1 MRVAIFSI
9 KNYERTLL
17 DELNTG
23 YRQKIVYFDTL
34 LGPRTASLA
43 AGFPA
48 VSVFV
53 NDVVDGDVLKRLA
66 TGGTQLVATRSTG
79 FNHIDVG
86 AAKELGVKVV
96 RVANYS
102 PNSVAEFAV
111 GLAFFTR
118 EALGTILDT
127 TLASIA
133 DFAAGRP
140 LANEIRM

>member
-66 TGGTQLVATRSTG
+66 TGGTQLVATRST
-79 FNHIDVG
+79 DR
-86 AAKELGVKVV
+86 L
-96 RVANYS
+96 R
-102 PNSVAEFAV
+102 
-111 GLAFFTR
+111 R
-118 EALGTILDT
+118 
-127 TLASIA
+127 
-133 DFAAGRP
+133 R
-140 LANEIRM
+140 